1 MNKYTVLFSPSGRQ
15 VTCSVGSTLL
25 DCCRANQIPLASTC
39 GGQGKCHSCKLRV
52 EQGDVTAP
60 TRNELKILSANELRK
75 GWRLACQVKPAADL
89 RVFLPGGVNLSSTS
103 VFKAELL
110 AKIAPDAA
118 GKRTEK
124 GYGVAIDLGTTKI
137 AGYLLDLAD
146 GSILASR
153 AVANT
158 QAVYGDDVISRITYA
173 MGSQANGKKLQS
185 TAIKM
190 VNALIL
196 ELSAAAALEA
206 PQIKMITICGNTAM
220 HHLVLGLPV
229 GQLAQ
234 APYLPWVKDPVN
246 ISSRELGLKSAPQAD
261 VYFLPNIGG
270 YVGGDHVGVLAAT
283 GALNILAATLIIDIG
298 TNTEISLAAGGNIT
312 SVSCASGPAFEGGHI
327 KFGIKASPGA
337 IDKIIVKD
345 NKVKYRTIGS
355 GKPAG
360 ICGSGIL
367 DAVAQ
372 MATDGIIDAG
382 GRMDKAHPLVS
393 ANGGQLQVRVA
404 GSEKSLN
411 GEDIVITQG
420 DVRELQ
426 LAKAA
431 IRTGVSVLLKAA
443 DIAAKDV
450 KTIIIAGTFGNYID
464 IKSAIRI
471 GMLPDLPLRRF
482 SQVGNAAGAGACLV
496 LASGTARNETEQMA
510 RRVDYLELAD
520 RPDFM
525 ELYVEA
531 LRIRR

>member
-1 MNKYTVLFSPSGRQ
+1 MKKYSIEFRPPGRSVL
-15 VTCSVGSTLL
+15 CSAGTTLL

-60 TRNELKILSANELRK
+60 TRNELKILSADELKK
-75 GWRLACQVKPAADL
+75 GWRLACQVKPAGDL
-89 RVFLPGGVNLSSTS
+89 SVFLPGGVSLSSTPA
-103 VFKAELL
+103 FKVELL
-110 AKIAPDAA
+110 AEIAPDAA
-118 GKRTEK
+118 GKRIGK

-146 GSILASR
+146 GGILASR

-173 MGSQANGKKLQS
+173 MSSPANGKKLQS
-185 TAIKM
+185 TAIKA
-190 VNALIL
+190 VDDLIL
-196 ELSAAAALEA
+196 ELSAAAAVEA
-206 PQIKMITICGNTAM
+206 LQIKKVTICGNTAM
-220 HHLVLGLPV
+220 HHLALGLPV

-234 APYLPWVKDPVN
+234 APYLPWVKDPVTIN
-246 ISSRELGLKSAPQAD
+246 ANKLGLKSAPHAA

-270 YVGGDHVGVLAAT
+270 YVGGDHVAVLAAT
-283 GALNILAATLIIDIG
+283 GALKMTAVTLIIDIG
-298 TNTEISLAAGGNIT
+298 TNTEISLVAGGIIT

-327 KFGIKASPGA
+327 KSGMKASPGA
-337 IDKIIVKD
+337 IDKIIIRD
-345 NKVKYRTIGS
+345 GKVKYRTIGR

-360 ICGSGIL
+360 ICGSGVL

-372 MATDGIIDAG
+372 MAGEGVIDPG
-382 GRMDKAHPLVS
+382 GRMDKGHPLVS
-393 ANGGQLQVRVA
+393 AGEGRLQVRLA
-404 GSEKSLN
+404 GSGESLS

-431 IRTGVSVLLKAA
+431 IRTGINVLLKSAGINA
-443 DIAAKDV
+443 PDV
-450 KTIIIAGTFGNYID
+450 KHIIIAGTFGNYID
-464 IKSAIRI
+464 IKSAIRT

-496 LASGTARNETEQMA
+496 LVSRTARERTGEMA
-510 RRVDYLELAD
+510 HAVKYLELAG

-525 ELYVEA
+525 ELYVDA
-531 LRIRR
+531 LQIRR